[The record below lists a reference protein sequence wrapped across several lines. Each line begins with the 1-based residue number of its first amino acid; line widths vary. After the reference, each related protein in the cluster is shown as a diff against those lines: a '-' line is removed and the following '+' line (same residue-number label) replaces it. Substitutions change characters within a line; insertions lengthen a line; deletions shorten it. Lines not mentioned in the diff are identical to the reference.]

1 VTFKEKSA
9 AATLLALL
17 VIYGGYFATALGRG
31 LDVPAPMIDGALAR
45 TVGTLIGLLI
55 VFHIIIAVFD
65 HKQKADER
73 DRLIALIGDRN
84 GGYVAGS
91 GALGAMLMLL
101 GQLSPGYVIH
111 ALLGALVLGE
121 IVKIVTQ
128 LYLYRRG
135 V

>member
-1 VTFKEKSA
+1 VSFREKSV
-9 AATLLALL
+9 AATLVALL
-17 VIYGGYFATALGRG
+17 VVYGGYFATAISRG
-31 LDVPAPMIDGALAR
+31 LDAPAPIIDGALVR
-45 TVGTLIGLLI
+45 TVGALISLLI
-55 VFHIIIAVFD
+55 VFHIVIAVFD

-73 DRLIALIGDRN
+73 DHMIALIGDRN
-84 GGYVAGS
+84 GGYVAGI

-101 GQLSPGYVIH
+101 AQLPPGYVIH
-111 ALLGALVLGE
+111 VLLGAMVLGE